1 MSINTQFK
9 EILENG
15 GREVYSYSGRG
26 MYGQNCIGFYVDGTI
41 AQEIAQLATEIVNY
55 CYDTL
60 VGNDAEEM
68 LDSIE
73 RLLDIMTEAK
83 TDNMGQGTVIY
94 FPNVEWEDV
103 EEDEEESENE
113 NDEDDKDYD

>member
-26 MYGQNCIGFYVDGTI
+26 MYGQNCIGFYADGTI

-60 VGNDAEEM
+60 EGNDAEEM
-68 LDSIE
+68 LDSVE
-73 RLLDIMTEAK
+73 RFLDIMAEAK

-94 FPNVEWEDV
+94 FPNVEREDD
-103 EEDEEESENE
+103 EESNNEDEEE
-113 NDEDDKDYD
+113 DYE

>member
-26 MYGQNCIGFYVDGTI
+26 MYGRNCLGFYADGSI
-41 AQEIAQLATEIVNY
+41 AQEMAQLSTDIVNY
-55 CYDTL
+55 CYDIL
-60 VGNDAEEM
+60 EGNDAEEM

-73 RLLDIMTEAK
+73 RFLDLMAEAK

-94 FPNVEWEDV
+94 FPNIEWEED
-103 EEDEEESENE
+103 EDDEDDEESDNEDEEE
-113 NDEDDKDYD
+113 DYE